1 MCISDPPGNAA
12 GPWTWLENCPELSAL
27 GGDYPTR
34 FCLSF
39 LKANRTGNRLLL
51 ILVTHRLSS
60 SCPSGGGDDREGSEL
75 PKNIH
80 GLGAR
85 MALSS
90 SDWTAP
96 LSETQGHWDQ
106 LARRPW
112 DGESPP
118 EATRNMGEPCRNNGC
133 SKGCWS
139 CVSPPHLERRAESST
154 PPSPPT
160 THTSSLDPLGR
171 SPHPGGRG
179 LVGEARKEQWN

>member
-51 ILVTHRLSS
+51 ILVTHLLSS

-96 LSETQGHWDQ
+96 LSEIQGHWDQ

-118 EATRNMGEPCRNNGC
+118 EATRNMGKPCRNNAC
-133 SKGCWS
+133 SKRLLELCLPSTPGEELRA
-139 CVSPPHLERRAESST
+139 PPHHRL
-154 PPSPPT
+154 PP
-160 THTSSLDPLGR
+160 HTQFSGP
-171 SPHPGGRG
+171 
-179 LVGEARKEQWN
+179 ARKESPTRGCGLVSEAGKQQWS